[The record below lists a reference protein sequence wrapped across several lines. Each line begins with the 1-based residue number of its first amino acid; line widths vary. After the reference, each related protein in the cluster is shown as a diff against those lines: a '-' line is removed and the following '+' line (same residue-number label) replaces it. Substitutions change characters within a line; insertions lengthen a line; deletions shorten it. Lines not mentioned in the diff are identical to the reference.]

1 MKGCDDLKTYTDE
14 FKTYL
19 KNVKKCSANTFDAYI
34 RDVDKFLDYCTAQ
47 GIKEVNN
54 IKSDSIDGYI
64 KHIKEIGKSDSTK
77 TRIIASIRCYFGFLQ
92 SKKLVTVNCSQGIK
106 NPRNER
112 KMPEILTSQEV
123 ITLLAQPDVSDYKG
137 MRDKAMLELLYAT
150 GIKVSELIE
159 LSVSDVNLQIGI
171 LHIKSAQHERIVP
184 IYQDAVKHIG
194 EYINIARPALVC
206 NDGEDKLF
214 TNYSGKP
221 MSRQGFWKIIKY
233 YSKKAGIN
241 KEITPQTLRHS
252 FAAHLLEN
260 GAQLSDIKEMLG
272 HLDIS
277 STQIYAQLVKSKYV
291 QSYAKFHP
299 LAK

>member
-1 MKGCDDLKTYTDE
+1 MTTFTDE
-14 FKTYL
+14 FKAYL
-19 KNVKKCSANTFDAYI
+19 KEVKKCSDNTFDAYI
-34 RDVDKFLDYCTAQ
+34 RDVEMFLNYCAAQ
-47 GIKEVNN
+47 GIKNVKSVKSEN
-54 IKSDSIDGYI
+54 IDAYLKYI
-64 KHIKEIGKSDSTK
+64 KETGKSDSTK
-77 TRIIASIRCYFGFLQ
+77 TRIIASIRCYFSFLQ
-92 SKKLVTVNCSQGIK
+92 SKKLITVNCSQGIK

-123 ITLLAQPDVSDYKG
+123 VTLLAQPDVSDYKG

-159 LSVSDVNLQIGI
+159 LSVNDVNLQIGI
-171 LHIKSAQHERIVP
+171 LHIKSEQHERIVP
-184 IYQDAVKHIG
+184 IYPDAVKHIG

-206 NDGEDKLF
+206 DDGEDKLF
-214 TNYSGKP
+214 TNYNGKP

-233 YSKKAGIN
+233 YSKKADIK

-277 STQIYAQLVKSKYV
+277 STQVYAQLVKSKYV
-291 QSYAKFHP
+291 QSYAKYHP